1 MNFPPLEPVPVFA
14 YLYHVPYAN
23 LFSQCQTMYWVANEI
38 YGVLWRRQRD
48 ASVMVIAIHPP

>member
-38 YGVLWRRQRD
+38 YGEMQVLW
-48 ASVMVIAIHPP
+48 